1 MTAVGHV
8 RRAYRPADLR
18 ILGGVAAGIA
28 DHLSLPV
35 VWVRVG
41 FVAGTWFNG
50 AGIIAYLLLW
60 RFLPLGEPDRSL
72 GLESAERRG
81 LRIAGPRVGG
91 REILQ
96 TVAVSALGIGV
107 LVLLQATGRGLSD
120 TVILPILAAIVGVV
134 VIWRQWDDATLSQ
147 WVQQSSGWGSALRIG
162 AGAALVA
169 VAAIYL
175 FTQERGWSALMDL
188 GAATVIA
195 VIGVGL
201 ILGPWVGSLLND
213 LAAERRERMRSQ
225 ERADVAAHLHDSVLQ
240 TLALLQQNSS
250 DPALVATLARRQER
264 DLRSWLYGAEE
275 PSGDSLA
282 ATLREAAAEVEEAHH
297 VAVEVVTVGDVP
309 ITPAVAAL
317 ARAAREAMVNAAKH
331 AQVARVDVYA
341 ETGGRHLDVYVRD
354 RGVGFD
360 VDAVA
365 SDRLGVRESI
375 VGRMKRHGGSATV
388 RSTAGEGT
396 EVHLSV
402 SVGDQATQEVDV

>member
-1 MTAVGHV
+1 
-8 RRAYRPADLR
+8 
-18 ILGGVAAGIA
+18 
-28 DHLSLPV
+28 
-35 VWVRVG
+35 
-41 FVAGTWFNG
+41 
-50 AGIIAYLLLW
+50 
-60 RFLPLGEPDRSL
+60 
-72 GLESAERRG
+72 
-81 LRIAGPRVGG
+81 
-91 REILQ
+91 
-96 TVAVSALGIGV
+96 
-107 LVLLQATGRGLSD
+107 
-120 TVILPILAAIVGVV
+120 
-134 VIWRQWDDATLSQ
+134 
-147 WVQQSSGWGSALRIG
+147 
-162 AGAALVA
+162 
-169 VAAIYL
+169 
-175 FTQERGWSALMDL
+175 
-188 GAATVIA
+188 
-195 VIGVGL
+195 
-201 ILGPWVGSLLND
+201 VGSLLND